1 MPPIFGGILVWI
13 RFRIFVSVNRARRV
27 LRVVWSDVERGR
39 FAVKIVRKRP
49 AVLRLRRR
57 VQGYQHMR
65 DEIDALKREIERQRK

>member
-1 MPPIFGGILVWI
+1 
-13 RFRIFVSVNRARRV
+13 V